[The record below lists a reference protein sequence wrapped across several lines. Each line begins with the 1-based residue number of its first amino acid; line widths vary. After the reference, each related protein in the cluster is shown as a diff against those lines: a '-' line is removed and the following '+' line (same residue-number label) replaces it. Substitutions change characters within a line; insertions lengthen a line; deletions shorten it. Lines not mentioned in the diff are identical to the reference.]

1 MRKIHVLFLLLIL
14 AIIVISVFLIRK
26 YSTNGED
33 SNSLPL
39 VKITLAR
46 NTSPVSRDTWSENCN
61 IRFYDEDGWS
71 VYHSTFNELKGRG
84 HSTSDKPKKP
94 YNIKLENAHKLFGM
108 PSHERWV
115 LLAGFFDHSLIRN
128 ALGAEIARQ
137 TSLASTTPQG
147 RFVQLDI
154 NDENQGVY
162 YLCERTL
169 DMADEENVL
178 LEFDTYSINEDEYVF
193 QTKQNS
199 LPVSVR
205 TPKKLTI
212 PMFEAIQEL
221 VNQADSCPSRYVDF
235 DTFADYLLVEELCQN
250 GELNGPRSCFMQL
263 LPDGRFT
270 AGPVWDFDLAFI
282 TVGID
287 EGNDLRPL
295 RKANLPGVR
304 LLTGDSLYN
313 TRALWYSQ
321 LLQDSAFVKHVKQ
334 RWSVLK
340 PRFESLTTFIDS
352 VDNRI
357 RPMAILD
364 QKQWNQLEPAR
375 FDTCTSYSSAVS
387 TLKSTYKN
395 RIVQLDSLLR
405 KL

>member
-1 MRKIHVLFLLLIL
+1 MRKRHVFYLLFTL
-14 AIIVISVFLIRK
+14 AFLGMSVFLIRE
-26 YSTNGED
+26 YSGNGEKEQV
-33 SNSLPL
+33 LPL
-39 VKITLAR
+39 VKITLSR
-46 NTSPVSRDTWSENCN
+46 NASPVSRDTWSENCN

-94 YNIKLENAHKLFGM
+94 YNIKLENPHGLFGM
-108 PSHERWV
+108 PSHNRWV
-115 LLAGFFDHSLIRN
+115 LLAGFFDHSLMRN

-137 TSLASTTPQG
+137 TTLASSTPQG

-154 NDENQGVY
+154 NDKKQGVY

-169 DMADEENVL
+169 DMVDEENVL
-178 LEFDTYSINEDEYVF
+178 LEFDTYSLNEDEYVF
-193 QTKQNS
+193 RTKHNN
-199 LPVSVR
+199 LPVSIR
-205 TPKKLTI
+205 TPKKLDS

-221 VNQADSCPSRYVDF
+221 VNRADSLPSHYVDF

-250 GELNGPRSCFMQL
+250 GELNGPRSCYMQI
-263 LPDGRFT
+263 LPDGQIT

-282 TVGID
+282 SVGID
-287 EGNDLRPL
+287 NGNDLRPL

-304 LLTGDSLYN
+304 LLTSDSLYN
-313 TRALWYSQ
+313 TRALWYGQ

-334 RWSVLK
+334 RWNVLK

-364 QKQWNQLEPAR
+364 QKQWNHLEPAR
-375 FDTCTSYSSAVS
+375 FDTCTSYLSAVS
-387 TLKSTYKN
+387 TLKATYKK
-395 RIVQLDSLLR
+395 RVIQLDSLIR